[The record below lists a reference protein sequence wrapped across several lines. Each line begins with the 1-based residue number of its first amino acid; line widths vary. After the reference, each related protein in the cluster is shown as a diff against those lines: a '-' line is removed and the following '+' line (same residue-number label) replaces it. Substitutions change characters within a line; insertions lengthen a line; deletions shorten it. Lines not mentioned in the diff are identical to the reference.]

1 MGMTGVISGTVSI
14 DTDIFGKKEERFMN
28 NDFGHTVVFVHDNMV
43 FLPRHGINPKDYIL
57 PHRINY
63 QANMQALKD
72 SGVTEVVAVNST
84 GSLKMNITPGTII
97 IPDDFIMLYGTP
109 TVFSNRPQHITPVID
124 NDIRKR
130 LSEAARGCMIDVM
143 NGGIYWQ
150 TTGPRFETKAEIAMM
165 SAFAD
170 IVGMTMASEAVI
182 AQELGLPYASLCSVD
197 NYAHGLGDKP
207 LTMEEIYEHARIN
220 AEKMIK
226 IIHQYVSRR
235 R

>member
-1 MGMTGVISGTVSI
+1 MGMIGVISGTVLI
-14 DTDIFGKKEERFMN
+14 DTGIFGNREEKFMD
-28 NDFGHTVVFVHDNMV
+28 NDFGHAVVFVHDNMV

-57 PHRINY
+57 PHRINH

-72 SGVTEVVAVNST
+72 AGVKEVVAVNST
-84 GSLKMNITPGTII
+84 GSLKMSITPGTIM
-97 IPDDFIMLYGTP
+97 IPDDFIMIFGTP

-124 NDIRKR
+124 YDIRKR
-130 LSEAARGCMIDVM
+130 LIGAAHECEIDVTES
-143 NGGIYWQ
+143 GIYWQ
-150 TTGPRFETKAEIAMM
+150 TTGPRFETKAEITMM

-170 IVGMTMASEAVI
+170 IVGMTMGSEAVI

-197 NYAHGLGDKP
+197 NYAHGLGEKP